1 MIWCCPWW
9 KSLHTPTDIMIESVF
24 AESVWYHR
32 VINGNPRSPKWG
44 ERQKREE
51 PDFSRIPIGCFLHC
65 HSSHWFFF
73 AELSILPCS
82 FLGEGEYNHLRKLAN
97 DGFLNIRCLISLTF
111 SFFCRRARWCHLFF
125 LRTTTSRETRGSCHL
140 PKMSLSGERI
150 HQSSSFSSVSKQPYS
165 KRQSF

>member
-1 MIWCCPWW
+1 MVWCCPWW
-9 KSLHTPTDIMIESVF
+9 KSLHTPTDIMIESFF

-32 VINGNPRSPKWG
+32 VINRNPRSPKWSKDKKG
-44 ERQKREE
+44 KSQIFQESLLAASYIATLAT
-51 PDFSRIPIGCFLHC
+51 D
-65 HSSHWFFF
+65 FF

-111 SFFCRRARWCHLFF
+111 SFFWRRARWCHLFF

-140 PKMSLSGERI
+140 RKMSLSGERI